1 MKLASGGAFK
11 ALLVIY
17 GLAAVCGL
25 GLGDIAINEVEL
37 SPPDS
42 GTVWV
47 ELYNTGGDAVDLTG
61 WLVKIEDK
69 PWTGS
74 ISLSGIFGPGEFYV
88 AEGQPNWVAIGNG
101 EVYLLNSAGAV
112 VDKAPQLN
120 DKGQNDFT
128 YGRFP
133 DGKESDTR
141 ADFMFMMGSKGRS
154 NRI

>member
-1 MKLASGGAFK
+1 MNLASGGAFK
-11 ALLVIY
+11 ALLVIF

-25 GLGDIAINEVEL
+25 GLGDIVINEVEL
-37 SPPDS
+37 SPPDN
-42 GTVWV
+42 GIAWV
-47 ELYNTGGDAVDLTG
+47 ELYNTGNDAVDLTG

-69 PWTGS
+69 PWAGPIALGGIIGS
-74 ISLSGIFGPGEFYV
+74 GQFYV
-88 AEGQPNWVAIGNG
+88 AEGQTSWVTSGNG
-101 EVYLLNSAGAV
+101 TVYLLNNAGIV
-112 VDKAPQLN
+112 VDKTPQLS

-133 DGKESDTR
+133 DGKGSDTR